1 MHQGTLWGT
10 IPKPWTPRP
19 DPEERSVVPVP
30 LTKVRWWWQMWKQ
43 FQTKKVSKRFSN
55 EVFGL
60 LLFSLQ
66 VGFKLSWTSQ
76 HVVIWEYGIL
86 WDRPIYYNSRKKVS
100 LCSQYSSYR
109 TPKSRFFCLRILATL
124 AASRFFCL
132 KILATLAACW
142 NKLLTKPVHLAHCS
156 HFLVCGFDH
165 RAIHVRCLIYSFR
178 CVSGVCLMYVWCL

>member
-1 MHQGTLWGT
+1 M
-10 IPKPWTPRP
+10 
-19 DPEERSVVPVP
+19 
-30 LTKVRWWWQMWKQ
+30 
-43 FQTKKVSKRFSN
+43 
-55 EVFGL
+55 
-60 LLFSLQ
+60 
-66 VGFKLSWTSQ
+66 
-76 HVVIWEYGIL
+76 
-86 WDRPIYYNSRKKVS
+86 DRPNHYNSRKKVS

-132 KILATLAACW
+132 RILATLAACW

-178 CVSGVCLMYVWCL
+178 CVSGVCLMSLRFHAVVVHAPSMVVLSLMMPGSLGAQREGGVQVIWCISWVLI